1 MDDSSV
7 NPHKP
12 RILVIRG
19 GAIGD
24 FVLTLPAI
32 RMLRQ
37 TLPHCHLEILGYR
50 HIADLALHGG
60 PEKGTTYADAVR
72 NIEYGPM
79 AAFFARNGQLAPD
92 LCAYFA
98 GFQQVVSWLFDPD
111 GIFAANLER
120 AGVRNFLGVHEKITD
135 QQHASVQLARGLE
148 RMAIFLDENATR
160 LFPND
165 ATQTAAAAWLATVAA
180 TPSSQHV
187 SATPRRVRP
196 PADRANRSVRDGEH
210 PAENAARPLVALHPG
225 SGSPKKNWP
234 LGNWQRLGDHI
245 ASAGAR
251 LLLIGGEADDTA
263 LEPLARSLSAHTP
276 LIARNLPL
284 PMLAALLARCSA
296 YFGHDTGISHI
307 AAATGTPSTLLF
319 GPTDPSVWA
328 PVGGHIRIIRAPAGD
343 LAHLAPEAI
352 PLPQILK

>member
-1 MDDSSV
+1 MS
-7 NPHKP
+7 KP

-50 HIADLALHGG
+50 HIAELALHGG
-60 PEKGTTYADAVR
+60 PEPGKTYADAVR

-120 AGVRNFLGVHEKITD
+120 AGVRNFLSVHEKIGD
-135 QQHASVQLARGLE
+135 HQHASAQLARGLE

-160 LFPND
+160 LFPTE
-165 ATQTAAAAWLATVAA
+165 ATATAATAWLGEQGAA
-180 TPSSQHV
+180 TE
-187 SATPRRVRP
+187 T
-196 PADRANRSVRDGEH
+196 
-210 PAENAARPLVALHPG
+210 RPLIALHPG
-225 SGSPKKNWP
+225 SGSPRKNWP
-234 LGNWQRLGDHI
+234 AGNWQRLGDRI
-245 ASAGAR
+245 ASGGAR
-251 LLLIGGEADDTA
+251 LLLIGGEADDSA
-263 LEPLARSLSAHTP
+263 LDPLARSLSAHTP
-276 LIARNLPL
+276 LVARNLPL
-284 PMLAALLARCSA
+284 PTLAALLARSAA

-328 PVGGHIRIIRAPAGD
+328 PAGEHVRILRAPAGN
-343 LAHLAPEAI
+343 LENLAPDAI
-352 PLPQILK
+352 PLPAP

>member
-1 MDDSSV
+1 MTPVVEKSGS
-7 NPHKP
+7 KP

-50 HIADLALHGG
+50 HIADIALHGG

-135 QQHASVQLARGLE
+135 HQHASVQLARGLE
-148 RMAIFLDENATR
+148 RMAIFLNESATR
-160 LFPND
+160 LFPTE
-165 ATQTAAAAWLATVAA
+165 ATTNAAAAWLAAVDVGRASRLSESDRRPA
-180 TPSSQHV
+180 CPS
-187 SATPRRVRP
+187 
-196 PADRANRSVRDGEH
+196 RDA
-210 PAENAARPLVALHPG
+210 AENAARPLVAIHPG
-225 SGSPKKNWP
+225 SGSPRKNWP
-234 LGNWQRLGDHI
+234 AGNWQRLGDRI
-245 ASAGAR
+245 ASSGAR
-251 LLLIGGEADDTA
+251 LLLIGGEADDSA
-263 LEPLARSLSAHTP
+263 LDSLALSLSVHAP
-276 LIARNLPL
+276 LVARHLPL
-284 PMLAALLARCSA
+284 PTLAALLARCTA
-296 YFGHDTGISHI
+296 YFGHDTGISHL

-328 PVGGHIRIIRAPAGD
+328 PLGEHVRILRAPAGD
-343 LAHLAPEAI
+343 LANLAPDAI
-352 PLPQILK
+352 PLRTL

>member
-1 MDDSSV
+1 MS
-7 NPHKP
+7 KP

-50 HIADLALHGG
+50 HIADIALHGG

-135 QQHASVQLARGLE
+135 HQHASVQLARGLE
-148 RMAIFLDENATR
+148 RMAIFLDENATP
-160 LFPND
+160 LFPD
-165 ATQTAAAAWLATVAA
+165 TATQADADAWLV
-180 TPSSQHV
+180 
-187 SATPRRVRP
+187 
-196 PADRANRSVRDGEH
+196 EH
-210 PAENAARPLVALHPG
+210 TTGNKSRPLVAIHVG
-225 SGSPKKNWP
+225 SGSEKKNWP
-234 LGNWQRLGDHI
+234 AGNWQRLGDRL
-245 ASAGAR
+245 AAGGAR
-251 LLLIGGEADDTA
+251 LLLIGGEADNAALDT
-263 LEPLARSLSAHTP
+263 LQRVLAIHTP
-276 LIARNLPL
+276 LIARHLPL
-284 PMLAALLARCSA
+284 PTLAALLARCSA
-296 YFGHDTGISHI
+296 YFGHDTGISHL

-328 PVGGHIRIIRAPAGD
+328 PLGEHVRILRAPAGD
-343 LAHLAPEAI
+343 LANLAPDAI
-352 PLPQILK
+352 PLPTF

>member
-1 MDDSSV
+1 MSLPAE
-7 NPHKP
+7 NTRGKP

-60 PEKGTTYADAVR
+60 PEPGTTYADAVR

-79 AAFFARNGQLAPD
+79 AAFFARGGQLAPD
-92 LCAYFA
+92 LCTYFA

-111 GIFAANLER
+111 GIFTANLER

-135 QQHASVQLARGLE
+135 HQHASVQLARGLE
-148 RMAIFLDENATR
+148 RMGIFLDDSATR
-160 LFPND
+160 LFPTE
-165 ATQTAAAAWLATVAA
+165 ATTTAATAWLADVGQASRLSESDGRPACPSRDA
-180 TPSSQHV
+180 TEKP
-187 SATPRRVRP
+187 
-196 PADRANRSVRDGEH
+196 E
-210 PAENAARPLVALHPG
+210 RPLVALHPG

-234 LGNWQRLGDHI
+234 AGNWQRLGDRL
-245 ASAGAR
+245 ASGGAR
-251 LLLIGGEADDTA
+251 LLLVGGEADGDT
-263 LEPLARSLSAHTP
+263 LDPLARSLSVHAP
-276 LIARNLPL
+276 FIARHLPL
-284 PMLAALLARCSA
+284 PTLAALLARSTA

-319 GPTDPSVWA
+319 GPTDPAVWA
-328 PVGGHIRIIRAPAGD
+328 PVGEHIRIIRASNGD
-343 LAHLAPEAI
+343 FANLAPDAI
-352 PLPQILK
+352 PLP

>member
-1 MDDSSV
+1 MS
-7 NPHKP
+7 KP

-50 HIADLALHGG
+50 HIADIALHGG
-60 PEKGTTYADAVR
+60 PEPGTTYADAVR

-79 AAFFARNGQLAPD
+79 AAFFARGGQLAPD

-135 QQHASVQLARGLE
+135 HQHASAQLARGLE
-148 RMAIFLDENATR
+148 RMAIFLDDSTTR
-160 LFPND
+160 LFPTE
-165 ATQTAAAAWLATVAA
+165 ATAAAAAAWLA
-180 TPSSQHV
+180 
-187 SATPRRVRP
+187 
-196 PADRANRSVRDGEH
+196 EH
-210 PAENAARPLVALHPG
+210 TAQKDARPLIALHPG
-225 SGSPKKNWP
+225 SGSPRKNWP
-234 LGNWQRLGDHI
+234 AGNWQRLGDRV
-245 ASAGAR
+245 ASSGAR
-251 LLLIGGEADDTA
+251 LLIIGGEADDNA
-263 LEPLARSLSAHTP
+263 LETLARSLSVHAP

-284 PMLAALLARCSA
+284 PTLAALLARCAA
-296 YFGHDTGISHI
+296 YFGHDTGVSHI
-307 AAATGTPSTLLF
+307 AAATGAPSTLLF
-319 GPTDPSVWA
+319 GPTDPTVWA
-328 PVGGHIRIIRAPAGD
+328 PLGEHVRLIRAPAGD
-343 LAHLAPEAI
+343 LAALAPDAI
-352 PLPQILK
+352 PLPQALA

>member
-1 MDDSSV
+1 VTAAAEKSAS
-7 NPHKP
+7 KP

-50 HIADLALHGG
+50 HIADIALHGG

-120 AGVRNFLGVHEKITD
+120 AGVRHFLGVHEKITGD
-135 QQHASVQLARGLE
+135 QHASVQLARGLE
-148 RMAIFLDENATR
+148 RMAIFLDDSATR
-160 LFPND
+160 LFPTEETANA
-165 ATQTAAAAWLATVAA
+165 ATAWLA
-180 TPSSQHV
+180 
-187 SATPRRVRP
+187 
-196 PADRANRSVRDGEH
+196 G
-210 PAENAARPLVALHPG
+210 ENAKRTAHQTASDVNFLTQDAGERPLVALHPG
-225 SGSPKKNWP
+225 SGSPRKNWP
-234 LGNWQRLGDHI
+234 AGNWQRLGDRI
-245 ASAGAR
+245 ASGGAR
-251 LLLIGGEADDTA
+251 LLLIGGEADNAALDT
-263 LEPLARSLSAHTP
+263 LAHSLAVHAP

-284 PMLAALLARCSA
+284 PTLAALLARCSA

-307 AAATGTPSTLLF
+307 AAAAGTPSTLLF

-328 PVGGHIRIIRAPAGD
+328 PVGEHVRIVRAPAGN
-343 LAHLAPEAI
+343 LGNLAPDAI
-352 PLPQILK
+352 PPSWMHE

>member
-1 MDDSSV
+1 V
-7 NPHKP
+7 TATAENVAGKP

-24 FVLTLPAI
+24 FILTLPAI

-50 HIADLALHGG
+50 HIADVALHGG

-72 NIEYGPM
+72 NIEYGPL

-98 GFQQVVSWLFDPD
+98 GFQQVVSWIFDPD

-120 AGVRNFLGVHEKITD
+120 AGVRHFLGVHEKITGD
-135 QQHASVQLARGLE
+135 QHASVQLARGLE
-148 RMAIFLDENATR
+148 RMAIFLDESATR
-160 LFPND
+160 LFPTEA
-165 ATQTAAAAWLATVAA
+165 ATSEATAWLAEQDAKFLT
-180 TPSSQHV
+180 
-187 SATPRRVRP
+187 
-196 PADRANRSVRDGEH
+196 RSDT
-210 PAENAARPLVALHPG
+210 ARPLVALHPG

-234 LGNWQRLGDHI
+234 AGNWQRLGDRI
-245 ASAGAR
+245 ASGGAR
-251 LLLIGGEADDTA
+251 LLLIGGEADNTA
-263 LEPLARSLSAHTP
+263 LDTLARSLSVHVP
-276 LIARNLPL
+276 LIARNVPL
-284 PMLAALLARCSA
+284 PTLAALLARCAA

-328 PVGGHIRIIRAPAGD
+328 PVGEHIRIIRAPAGSLD
-343 LAHLAPEAI
+343 NLAPDSI
-352 PLPQILK
+352 PPSWMQG

>member
-1 MDDSSV
+1 VTPVAEKSAG
-7 NPHKP
+7 KP

-37 TLPHCHLEILGYR
+37 TLPHCHFEILGYR

-60 PEKGTTYADAVR
+60 PEPGTTYADAVR

-135 QQHASVQLARGLE
+135 HQHASVQLARGLE
-148 RMAIFLDENATR
+148 RMAIFLDDSATR
-160 LFPND
+160 LFPTD
-165 ATQTAAAAWLATVAA
+165 ATKAAAAAWLA
-180 TPSSQHV
+180 
-187 SATPRRVRP
+187 
-196 PADRANRSVRDGEH
+196 
-210 PAENAARPLVALHPG
+210 ENAPDETERPLVALHPG

-234 LGNWQRLGDHI
+234 AGNWQRLGDRI
-245 ASAGAR
+245 ASGGAR
-251 LLLIGGEADDTA
+251 LLLIGGEADDSA
-263 LEPLARSLSAHTP
+263 LEILARSLSVHAP

-284 PMLAALLARCSA
+284 PTLAALLARCTA

-328 PVGGHIRIIRAPAGD
+328 PIGGHVRIVRAPGGD
-343 LAHLAPEAI
+343 LASVPPETVLSA
-352 PLPQILK
+352 

>member
-1 MDDSSV
+1 MNASAE
-7 NPHKP
+7 NGRAKP

-50 HIADLALHGG
+50 HIAELALHGG
-60 PEKGTTYADAVR
+60 PETGTTYADAVR

-135 QQHASVQLARGLE
+135 QQHASAQLARGLE
-148 RMAIFLDENATR
+148 RMAIFLDDSATR
-160 LFPND
+160 LFPTD
-165 ATQTAAAAWLATVAA
+165 ATNAAAIAWLAE
-180 TPSSQHV
+180 
-187 SATPRRVRP
+187 
-196 PADRANRSVRDGEH
+196 RD
-210 PAENAARPLVALHPG
+210 AQDDASPLVALHPG
-225 SGSPKKNWP
+225 SGSAKKNWP
-234 LGNWQRLGDHI
+234 AGNWQRLGDRI
-245 ASAGAR
+245 ASGGAR
-251 LLLIGGEADDTA
+251 LLLIGGEADHTA
-263 LEPLARSLSAHTP
+263 LDTLARALAVHAP
-276 LIARNLPL
+276 LIARNVPL
-284 PMLAALLARCSA
+284 PTLAALLARCTR
-296 YFGHDTGISHI
+296 YFGHDTGVSHI
-307 AAATGTPSTLLF
+307 AAAAGVQSTLLF
-319 GPTDPSVWA
+319 GPTDPAIWA
-328 PVGGHIRIIRAPAGD
+328 PLGGHVRILRAPTGD
-343 LAHLAPEAI
+343 LASIAPETV
-352 PLPQILK
+352 LTS

>member
-1 MDDSSV
+1 MS
-7 NPHKP
+7 KP

-19 GAIGD
+19 GALGD

-50 HIADLALHGG
+50 HIAELALHGG
-60 PEKGTTYADAVR
+60 PEPGTTYADAVR
-72 NIEYGPM
+72 NIEYGPL

-135 QQHASVQLARGLE
+135 HQHASVQLARGLE
-148 RMAIFLDENATR
+148 RMAIFLDESATR
-160 LFPND
+160 LFPNE
-165 ATQTAAAAWLATVAA
+165 ATTAAAAVWLAEHA
-180 TPSSQHV
+180 T
-187 SATPRRVRP
+187 
-196 PADRANRSVRDGEH
+196 
-210 PAENAARPLVALHPG
+210 ENDARPLVALHPG
-225 SGSPKKNWP
+225 SGSPRKNWP
-234 LGNWQRLGDHI
+234 AGNWQRLGDRV
-245 ASAGAR
+245 ASSGAR

-263 LEPLARSLSAHTP
+263 LDTLARSLSVHAP

-284 PMLAALLARCSA
+284 TTLAALLARCGG
-296 YFGHDTGISHI
+296 YIGHDTGVSHI
-307 AAATGTPSTLLF
+307 AAAIGTPATLLF

-328 PVGGHIRIIRAPAGD
+328 PRGGHVRIIRASAGD
-343 LAHLAPEAI
+343 LASVPPEAV
-352 PLPQILK
+352 LGL

>member
-1 MDDSSV
+1 M
-7 NPHKP
+7 KP

-50 HIADLALHGG
+50 HIAELALHGG
-60 PEKGTTYADAVR
+60 PEPGTTYADAVR

-92 LCAYFA
+92 LCTYFA

-135 QQHASVQLARGLE
+135 HQHASVQLARGLE

-160 LFPND
+160 LFPNE
-165 ATQTAAAAWLATVAA
+165 TTTNAAAEWLAAVAA
-180 TPSSQHV
+180 TPSSQNV
-187 SATPRRVRP
+187 PATPRRVRP
-196 PADRANRSVRDGEH
+196 ATHHEPTAKND
-210 PAENAARPLVALHPG
+210 ARPLVALHPG
-225 SGSPKKNWP
+225 SGSPRKNWP
-234 LGNWQRLGDHI
+234 AGNWQRLGDRI
-245 ASAGAR
+245 ASGGAR
-251 LLLIGGEADDTA
+251 LLLIGGEADDSA
-263 LEPLARSLSAHTP
+263 LEILARSLSVHAP

-284 PMLAALLARCSA
+284 PTLAALLARCTA

-328 PVGGHIRIIRAPAGD
+328 PLGEHIRIIRAPAGD
-343 LAHLAPEAI
+343 LDNLAPDAI
-352 PLPQILK
+352 PLP

>member
-1 MDDSSV
+1 MS
-7 NPHKP
+7 KP

-50 HIADLALHGG
+50 HIAELALHGG
-60 PEKGTTYADAVR
+60 PEPGKTYADAVR

-79 AAFFARNGQLAPD
+79 AAFFARAGQLAPD

-148 RMAIFLDENATR
+148 RMAVFLDENATR
-160 LFPND
+160 LFPNEPTK
-165 ATQTAAAAWLATVAA
+165 AAAAAWLAE
-180 TPSSQHV
+180 Q
-187 SATPRRVRP
+187 
-196 PADRANRSVRDGEH
+196 
-210 PAENAARPLVALHPG
+210 PAEKDARPLVALHPG
-225 SGSPKKNWP
+225 SGSPRKNWP
-234 LGNWQRLGDHI
+234 AGNWQRLGDRI
-245 ASAGAR
+245 ASGGAR
-251 LLLIGGEADDTA
+251 LLLIGGEADDSA
-263 LEPLARSLSAHTP
+263 LDTLARSLSVHAP
-276 LIARNLPL
+276 LVARNLPL
-284 PMLAALLARCSA
+284 PTLSALLAGCSA

-307 AAATGTPSTLLF
+307 AAATGIPSTLLF

-328 PVGGHIRIIRAPAGD
+328 PVGEHVRIIRAPSGD
-343 LAHLAPEAI
+343 LTSIAPEAV
-352 PLPQILK
+352 LAS

>member
-1 MDDSSV
+1 MS
-7 NPHKP
+7 KP

-50 HIADLALHGG
+50 HIAELALHGG
-60 PEKGTTYADAVR
+60 PEPGTTYADAVR
-72 NIEYGPM
+72 HIEYGPM

-120 AGVRNFLGVHEKITD
+120 AGVKNFLGVHEKITD

-160 LFPND
+160 LSPTE
-165 ATQTAAAAWLATVAA
+165 ATAAAADAWLAGQAA
-180 TPSSQHV
+180 
-187 SATPRRVRP
+187 PRPREDVKKLTQD
-196 PADRANRSVRDGEH
+196 A
-210 PAENAARPLVALHPG
+210 AARPLVALHPG
-225 SGSPKKNWP
+225 SGSPRKNWP
-234 LGNWQRLGDHI
+234 AGNWQRLGDRI
-245 ASAGAR
+245 ASGGAR
-251 LLLIGGEADDTA
+251 LLLIGGEADDSA
-263 LEPLARSLSAHTP
+263 LDALTRSLSVHSP
-276 LIARNLPL
+276 LVARNLAL
-284 PMLAALLARCSA
+284 PTLAALLARCVH

-307 AAATGTPSTLLF
+307 AAAVGAPSTLLF

-328 PVGGHIRIIRAPAGD
+328 PLGEHVRILRAASGD
-343 LAHLAPEAI
+343 LASIAPEAVLS
-352 PLPQILK
+352 P

>member
-1 MDDSSV
+1 M
-7 NPHKP
+7 P
-12 RILVIRG
+12 RILLIRG

-50 HIADLALHGG
+50 HIADIALHGG

-135 QQHASVQLARGLE
+135 HQHASVQLARGLE

-160 LFPND
+160 LFPNA
-165 ATQTAAAAWLATVAA
+165 ATTDAAAAWLA
-180 TPSSQHV
+180 
-187 SATPRRVRP
+187 
-196 PADRANRSVRDGEH
+196 EH
-210 PAENAARPLVALHPG
+210 AAENEARPLVALHPG
-225 SGSPKKNWP
+225 SGSPRKNWP
-234 LGNWQRLGDHI
+234 AGNWQRLGDRI
-245 ASAGAR
+245 ASSGAR
-251 LLLIGGEADDTA
+251 LLLIGGEADGSTLD
-263 LEPLARSLSAHTP
+263 PLARALSVHSP
-276 LIARNLPL
+276 LIARHLPL
-284 PMLAALLARCSA
+284 STLAALLARCAA
-296 YFGHDTGISHI
+296 YFGHDTGISHL

-328 PVGGHIRIIRAPAGD
+328 PIGDHVRILRAPAGD
-343 LAHLAPEAI
+343 LANLAPDAI
-352 PLPQILK
+352 PLA

>member
-1 MDDSSV
+1 MQPVSA
-7 NPHKP
+7 P

-148 RMAIFLDENATR
+148 RMAIFLDESATR
-160 LFPND
+160 LFPTE
-165 ATQTAAAAWLATVAA
+165 ATRDAAAKWLAPHDARND
-180 TPSSQHV
+180 Q
-187 SATPRRVRP
+187 
-196 PADRANRSVRDGEH
+196 
-210 PAENAARPLVALHPG
+210 RPLVALHAG
-225 SGSPKKNWP
+225 SGSEKKNWP
-234 LGNWQRLGDHI
+234 VGNWQRLADRL
-245 ASAGAR
+245 ASGGAR

-263 LEPLARSLSAHTP
+263 LDTLQRALAVHAP
-276 LIARNLPL
+276 LIARHLPL
-284 PMLAALLARCSA
+284 PTLAAILARCTR
-296 YFGHDTGISHI
+296 YFGHDTGVSHI
-307 AAATGTPSTLLF
+307 AAAVGTPSTLLF
-319 GPTDPSVWA
+319 GPTDPAVWA
-328 PVGGHIRIIRAPAGD
+328 PPGGHVRIIRAPSGD
-343 LAHLAPEAI
+343 LASIALETI
-352 PLPQILK
+352 PAS